1 MEIQKTKPT
10 FIISVLKVECWVGLV
25 FFNFNFFINKISHA
39 NDWSTKKIPKLGSE
53 MNLSKVP
60 PKSLLMKNSGNNF
73 IFSLVFYLVMWVMK
87 ASKNFGKIA
96 IELNFLEGVKT
107 HFGKIALNWCIFRNE
122 KNNNYLPDIIL
133 LLLIQLGF
141 RKTKHLKMTIWI
153 SALWKIYMY
162 FAKERPEMVVKWPFL
177 SHKEKILQNCIKF
190 MS

>member
-1 MEIQKTKPT
+1 MKKLEIEKAKPT

-87 ASKNFGKIA
+87 ASKNFGKTA
-96 IELNFLEGVKT
+96 ILE
-107 HFGKIALNWCIFRNE
+107 I
-122 KNNNYLPDIIL
+122 
-133 LLLIQLGF
+133 
-141 RKTKHLKMTIWI
+141 
-153 SALWKIYMY
+153 
-162 FAKERPEMVVKWPFL
+162 
-177 SHKEKILQNCIKF
+177 
-190 MS
+190 